1 MGCYRE
7 KAPGIASRR
16 WSGRLGPMKN
26 ITVTEM
32 AEIHK
37 QNPNVQFIDVRET
50 DEYAEVHAAG
60 AVNIP
65 MSEITGRLHE
75 IDTNEEVY
83 VICRSGGRSLKVG
96 EYLESVAGAEHL
108 VNVEGGTLAWVA
120 SELPT
125 ER

>member
-1 MGCYRE
+1 
-7 KAPGIASRR
+7 
-16 WSGRLGPMKN
+16 MKN

-37 QNPNVQFIDVRET
+37 QNPDVQFIDVRET

-60 AVNIP
+60 TVNIP
-65 MSEITGRLHE
+65 MSEIIGRLHE
-75 IDTNEEVY
+75 IDTNEDVY
-83 VICRSGGRSLKVG
+83 VICRSGGRSLQVC
-96 EYLESVAGAEHL
+96 EYLQSTAGAEHL

-125 ER
+125 EK

>member
-1 MGCYRE
+1 
-7 KAPGIASRR
+7 
-16 WSGRLGPMKN
+16 MKN

-37 QNPNVQFIDVRET
+37 QNPDVQFIDVRET

-60 AVNIP
+60 TVNIP
-65 MSEITGRLHE
+65 MSEIIGRLHE

-83 VICRSGGRSLKVG
+83 VICRSGGRSLKVC
-96 EYLESVAGAEHL
+96 EYLQSAAGAEHL

-125 ER
+125 DK